1 MWDLGLSGDYI
12 NFELIELVSFSY
24 KFIFFLTNIYNSSI
38 LHLLVITTRGSDY
51 MSNQKIDLT
60 VLSILAEYVNGTRPL
75 NYDEIQGTMRIA
87 KRLKNGEDISL
98 SLLSD
103 TVEAKSSTDSFSQ
116 NESEISHPNTE
127 VDSEVDSEVDVSEYI
142 ENTSRTQ
149 ITLSP
154 AKTRRPRNVWSDK
167 FINDFKP
174 EVLTFIEKKGF
185 VKQETLFNFFE
196 LHFKDR
202 LNSEDLKKSGK
213 NGRPRWQLKLHDNI
227 SVWFVKP
234 GIVKFSNSIYAYNEQ
249 KTLNL

>member
-1 MWDLGLSGDYI
+1 M
-12 NFELIELVSFSY
+12 SFFIDNA
-24 KFIFFLTNIYNSSI
+24 KFYGTLN
-38 LHLLVITTRGSDY
+38 LLVNSKKKGLDL
-51 MSNQKIDLT
+51 MLNQKIDLT

-103 TVEAKSSTDSFSQ
+103 TVEAKSSTESFSQ

-127 VDSEVDSEVDVSEYI
+127 VDSEVDVSEYV
-142 ENTSRTQ
+142 ENISRTQ

-167 FINDFKP
+167 FIAEFKQDI
-174 EVLTFIEKKGF
+174 LALIKQKKN
-185 VKQETLFNFFE
+185 VRQETLFNYFE
-196 LHFKDR
+196 SNFKNG
-202 LNSEDLKKSGK
+202 LKPEDLEKSGQ

-227 SVWFVKP
+227 NVWFIKP
-234 GIVKFSNSIYAYNEQ
+234 GLVQFGDSAYSYIKQNEVEDSEQ
-249 KTLNL
+249 KTLQL

>member
-1 MWDLGLSGDYI
+1 MYD
-12 NFELIELVSFSY
+12 
-24 KFIFFLTNIYNSSI
+24 
-38 LHLLVITTRGSDY
+38 
-51 MSNQKIDLT
+51 QKIDLT

-103 TVEAKSSTDSFSQ
+103 TVETKSSIDSFSQ

-127 VDSEVDSEVDVSEYI
+127 VDSEVDVSEYV

-167 FINDFKP
+167 FIAEFKP
-174 EVLTFIEKKGF
+174 EVLKFIQKKR
-185 VKQETLFNFFE
+185 VVQQETLFNFFE

-202 LNSEDLKKSGK
+202 LKPEDLERSGQ

-227 SVWFVKP
+227 SVWYVKP
-234 GIVKFSNSIYAYNEQ
+234 GLVQFGDSAYSYIKQNEVENSEQ
-249 KTLNL
+249 KTLQL